1 MESRLFSV
9 LLSAAAVLLPWVPTH
24 AAERV
29 PDAPQEQVIEPDLD
43 RRVYTESDIDT
54 EDFEIGVFAGVLSVE
69 DFGSDVVYGVRAA
82 YHVTEDF
89 FVEAAYGRS
98 ELGKTSFEN
107 LSGAVQ
113 LLTDDQRDYSYYN
126 LSVAYNVLPGEAFVG
141 RNRAFNTALYLI
153 GGVGST
159 DFAGDNLFTVN
170 VGVGYRFLV
179 TDYLALR
186 VEVRDNIFDT
196 DLLGEDKTTHNLE
209 AQAGLSVF
217 F

>member
-1 MESRLFSV
+1 MESRIFSV
-9 LLSAAAVLLPWVPTH
+9 LLSAAAVLLPWVPTQ

-29 PDAPQEQVIEPDLD
+29 PDVPQEQVIEPALE
-43 RRVYTESDIDT
+43 RRVYTEADIDT

-69 DFGSDVVYGVRAA
+69 DFGSDLVYGIRAA

-126 LSVAYNVLPGEAFVG
+126 LSLAYNVLPGEAFVG

-179 TDYLALR
+179 SDFLALR
-186 VEVRDNIFDT
+186 VEVRDHIFDT

-209 AQAGLSVF
+209 AQAGLSMF

>member
-1 MESRLFSV
+1 MESRLLSV
-9 LLSAAAVLLPWVPTH
+9 LLSAHLALAGIAPAS
-24 AAERV
+24 AAEG
-29 PDAPQEQVIEPDLD
+29 PSDAPQEQVIEPALE
-43 RRVYTESDIDT
+43 RRVYTEADIDT
-54 EDFEIGVFAGVLSVE
+54 EDFEIGAFAGVLSVE
-69 DFGSDVVYGVRAA
+69 DFGSDAVYGLRAA

-98 ELGKTSFEN
+98 RLGKTSFEN

-113 LLTDDQRDYSYYN
+113 LLTDDQRDFSYYN
-126 LSVAYNVLPGEAFVG
+126 LSVAYNVLPGEAFIG

-159 DFAGDNLFTVN
+159 DFAGDSLFTVN
-170 VGVGYRFLV
+170 VGVGYRFLL

-186 VEVRDNIFDT
+186 IEARDHIFDT

>member
-1 MESRLFSV
+1 MESRLLSI
-9 LLSAAAVLLPWVPTH
+9 LLSTAAVLVPAVAAH
-24 AAERV
+24 ATNPV
-29 PDAPQEQVIEPDLD
+29 PPLPQEQVIEPELE
-43 RRVYTESDIDT
+43 RRVYTEADIDT

-69 DFGSDVVYGVRAA
+69 DFGSEAVYGIRAA

-98 ELGKTSFEN
+98 KLGKTSYEN

-113 LLTDDQRDYSYYN
+113 LLTDDQRDYSYYS
-126 LSVAYNVLPGEAFVG
+126 LSLAYNVLPGEAFVG
-141 RNRAFNTALYLI
+141 RTHAFNTALYLI

-159 DFAGDNLFTVN
+159 DFAGDSLFTVN

-179 TDYLALR
+179 TDFLALR
-186 VEVRDNIFDT
+186 VEVRDYIFDT

>member
-1 MESRLFSV
+1 MESRIFSV
-9 LLSAAAVLLPWVPTH
+9 LLSAVAVLLPWVPAY
-24 AAERV
+24 AAERA
-29 PDAPQEQVIEPDLD
+29 PDAPQEQVIEPDLE
-43 RRVYTESDIDT
+43 RRVYTEADIDT
-54 EDFEIGVFAGVLSVE
+54 EDFEIGAFAGVLSVE
-69 DFGSDVVYGVRAA
+69 DFGSDAVYGLRAA

-89 FVEAAYGRS
+89 FIEAAYGRS
-98 ELGKTSFEN
+98 RLGKTSFEN

-159 DFAGDNLFTVN
+159 DFAGDSLFTVN
-170 VGVGYRFLV
+170 VGVGYRFLA
-179 TDYLALR
+179 TDFLALR
-186 VEVRDNIFDT
+186 VEVRDHIFDT

>member
-9 LLSAAAVLLPWVPTH
+9 LLSAAAVLLPSVPAH

-29 PDAPQEQVIEPDLD
+29 PGGPQEQVIEPALE
-43 RRVYTESDIDT
+43 RRVYTEADIDT

-89 FVEAAYGRS
+89 FVEASYGRS

-126 LSVAYNVLPGEAFVG
+126 LSVAYNVLPGEAFIG

-159 DFAGDNLFTVN
+159 DFAGDSLFTMN
-170 VGVGYRFLV
+170 VGIGYRFLM
-179 TDYLALR
+179 TDFLSLR
-186 VEVRDNIFDT
+186 VEVRDHIFDT

>member
-1 MESRLFSV
+1 MESRLLSV
-9 LLSAAAVLLPWVPTH
+9 LLSAYLALAGIAPAS
-24 AAERV
+24 AAER
-29 PDAPQEQVIEPDLD
+29 PPTAPQEQVIEPALE
-43 RRVYTESDIDT
+43 RRVYTEADIDT
-54 EDFEIGVFAGVLSVE
+54 EDFEIGAFAGVLSVE
-69 DFGSDVVYGVRAA
+69 DFGSDTVYGLRAA

-98 ELGKTSFEN
+98 RLGKTSFEN

-113 LLTDDQRDYSYYN
+113 LLTDDQRDYSYYS
-126 LSVAYNVLPGEAFVG
+126 LSVAYNVLPGEAFIG

-159 DFAGDNLFTVN
+159 DFAGDSLFTVN

-186 VEVRDNIFDT
+186 IEARDHIFDT